1 MVVVAAAR
9 MREQDEI
16 EKVREIM
23 FDRDSI
29 SQKLNTSMLEKRN
42 T

>member
-1 MVVVAAAR
+1 